1 MPVWRDSIRALI
13 AERGMTRH
21 ELAQRAGL
29 ARSTVLHVLKGGH
42 CSTETL
48 ERIARA
54 LGVDVG
60 ELFTPPLDLG
70 HRRDRMIAALLRE
83 LSETVSAAV
92 MADLQHRRRRHLGAP
107 RRGDRRLPF
116 SE

>member
-1 MPVWRDSIRALI
+1 
-13 AERGMTRH
+13 
-21 ELAQRAGL
+21 
-29 ARSTVLHVLKGGH
+29 
-42 CSTETL
+42 
-48 ERIARA
+48 
-54 LGVDVG
+54 
-60 ELFTPPLDLG
+60 
-70 HRRDRMIAALLRE
+70 MIAALLRE